1 MNPNIFRAY
10 DIRGN
15 ANKDFD
21 PSTVNKI
28 GYVLGKRISFLGDS
42 KVYVGNDS
50 RTSKDEILKNLT
62 IGLNAA
68 GIAVISLGLVPTP
81 MVYYATKIGDC
92 SHGIMITGS
101 HNPKDDN
108 GLKIVINDAPT
119 SGLAIKDEV
128 FALDSIELKTCNNSS
143 GSFEKDYLNE
153 VKKKASLK
161 RALKIVLDAGNGAAG
176 PLARKVF
183 ENIGAEVIS
192 INETPD
198 GNFPNH
204 HPDPSKEKNLAQVK
218 EKILVENAD
227 LGFAFDGD
235 GDRVGLI
242 TSTGKQISSD
252 HIIMILCEY
261 YLKKLKGPIVYDVKC
276 SNELPKLIKNL
287 GGEPLM
293 EKTGH
298 FNIKNAIKKSGAV
311 LGGEMSGHI
320 FINYEWYGFDD
331 AIFTAAILSK
341 IFSESRL
348 NVDELFDKF
357 PKTFSTPELNLDV
370 DDSKKF
376 LMVEQFIKKMN
387 FKNAEIDLTDGVRVN
402 KANSWGL
409 LRASNTSPKFVLRY
423 EGNSEEELMNIK
435 DEFESNLKQVFP
447 NLPIEYS

>member
-21 PSTVNKI
+21 QSTVKKI
-28 GYVLGKRISFLGDS
+28 GYVLGKRISSLGDS
-42 KVYVGNDS
+42 KVYVGHDS

-68 GIAVISLGLVPTP
+68 GIEVINLGLVPTP

-119 SGLAIKDEV
+119 SGLAIKEEV
-128 FALDSIELKTCNNSS
+128 FALDSIQLKACNNSS

-198 GNFPNH
+198 GNFQTIILIP
-204 HPDPSKEKNLAQVK
+204 VK
-218 EKILVENAD
+218 
-227 LGFAFDGD
+227 
-235 GDRVGLI
+235 
-242 TSTGKQISSD
+242 
-252 HIIMILCEY
+252 
-261 YLKKLKGPIVYDVKC
+261 KK
-276 SNELPKLIKNL
+276 
-287 GGEPLM
+287 
-293 EKTGH
+293 T
-298 FNIKNAIKKSGAV
+298 
-311 LGGEMSGHI
+311 
-320 FINYEWYGFDD
+320 
-331 AIFTAAILSK
+331 
-341 IFSESRL
+341 
-348 NVDELFDKF
+348 
-357 PKTFSTPELNLDV
+357 
-370 DDSKKF
+370 
-376 LMVEQFIKKMN
+376 
-387 FKNAEIDLTDGVRVN
+387 
-402 KANSWGL
+402 
-409 LRASNTSPKFVLRY
+409 
-423 EGNSEEELMNIK
+423 
-435 DEFESNLKQVFP
+435 
-447 NLPIEYS
+447 

>member
-1 MNPNIFRAY
+1 M
-10 DIRGN
+10 
-15 ANKDFD
+15 KQ
-21 PSTVNKI
+21 
-28 GYVLGKRISFLGDS
+28 
-42 KVYVGNDS
+42 
-50 RTSKDEILKNLT
+50 
-62 IGLNAA
+62 
-68 GIAVISLGLVPTP
+68 
-81 MVYYATKIGDC
+81 
-92 SHGIMITGS
+92 
-101 HNPKDDN
+101 
-108 GLKIVINDAPT
+108 
-119 SGLAIKDEV
+119 
-128 FALDSIELKTCNNSS
+128 
-143 GSFEKDYLNE
+143 
-153 VKKKASLK
+153 KASLK

-276 SNELPKLIKNL
+276 SNELPKLIKAL
-287 GGEPLM
+287 GGEPIM

-341 IFSESRL
+341 IFSDSGL
-348 NVDELFDKF
+348 SVDELFDKF
-357 PKTFSTPELNLDV
+357 PKTFSTAELNLDV

-376 LMVEQFIKKMN
+376 LMIEKFIKEMN

-402 KANSWGL
+402 KANCWGL